1 MKSNRK
7 IIVSALALLLA
18 APDRPGPGPPAPPA
32 GPAGGAGDD
41 CTRNYDRGANDG
53 ADHRTDNAGGD
64 NKGDLRTRRGN
75 DPPGFRFFKYC
86 VKDYGISGRF

>member
-7 IIVSALALLLA
+7 IIMSAFTLLLA
-18 APDRPGPGPPAPPA
+18 AISLA
-32 GPAGGAGDD
+32 GCAKVARAGNDD

>member
-7 IIVSALALLLA
+7 IIMSAFTLLLA
-18 APDRPGPGPPAPPA
+18 AISLA
-32 GPAGGAGDD
+32 GCASGARAGNDD
-41 CTRNYDRGANDG
+41 CPRNYDRGANDG
-53 ADHRTDNAGGD
+53 ADHRTDNADGD
-64 NKGDLRTRRGN
+64 NKGDLSAQRGN